1 MSGAAKARAV
11 SRAGSVAAALGW
23 TVLAAAVALGA
34 AGLESQ
40 LIHPPG
46 GASRAEL
53 TYTTDHALQVRLDT
67 AAASLAGI
75 SDNVDRMADSAKAA
89 LGSIS
94 NVDPTQLKTN
104 LERGSG
110 AAAVISSAALDL
122 RASLTGLP
130 GDAPDSAV
138 LYSNAVLVR
147 RAGILAAMDASLSLA
162 KDWQQVTTG
171 SLAAAR
177 AAGLLNDHEVTIFQA
192 SQLGTKG
199 QYSDAVAV
207 IEQAKV
213 TLEDISSLRDQIV
226 AGGEVTVLDE
236 WIQRHTTY
244 DAALENLYRAL
255 DRSHGRNSLVVQQSV
270 RAEAAARANL
280 PPDNR
285 AIIVVVAQIAQGGLN
300 QAVIAIN
307 EAQGRIESA
316 LAESG
321 NP

>member
-1 MSGAAKARAV
+1 M
-11 SRAGSVAAALGW
+11 AAALGW

-34 AGLESQ
+34 AGLDGQ

-53 TYTTDHALQVRLDT
+53 TYTTDHALQARLDT
-67 AAASLAGI
+67 AAASLADI
-75 SDNVDRMADSAKAA
+75 SDNVDRMADAAKAA

-94 NVDPTQLKTN
+94 NVDPTQLKAN

-110 AAAVISSAALDL
+110 AAALISSAAKDL
-122 RASLTGLP
+122 QTSLAGLP
-130 GDAPDSAV
+130 GDGPDRAV
-138 LYSNAVLVR
+138 QYSNAVLVR

-162 KDWQQVTTG
+162 QDWQQVTTG
-171 SLAAAR
+171 SLSAAR
-177 AAGLLNDHEVTIFQA
+177 AAELLNDHEVTIFQA
-192 SQLGTKG
+192 SQLGTRS
-199 QYSDAVAV
+199 QFAEAIAV

-213 TLEDISSLRDQIV
+213 TLEDIRSLRDQIV
-226 AGGEVTVLDE
+226 AGGEITVLDE
-236 WIQRHTTY
+236 WIQRHTAY
-244 DAALENLYRAL
+244 DTALEGLYRAL
-255 DRSHGRNSLVVQQSV
+255 DKSHGRNTLTVQQWV
-270 RAEAAARANL
+270 RTEAAARANL

-316 LAESG
+316 LAETG

>member
-1 MSGAAKARAV
+1 
-11 SRAGSVAAALGW
+11 VAAALAW

-53 TYTTDHALQVRLDT
+53 TYTTDHALQARLDT
-67 AAASLAGI
+67 AAASIADI
-75 SDNVDRMADSAKAA
+75 SGNVDRMADAAKAA

-94 NVDPTQLKTN
+94 NVDPTQLKVN

-110 AAAVISSAALDL
+110 AAALISSAALDL
-122 RASLTGLP
+122 RTSLAGLP
-130 GDAPDSAV
+130 GDGPDKTV
-138 LYSNAVLVR
+138 FYSNAVLVR
-147 RAGILAAMDASLSLA
+147 RAQILAAMDTALSLA

-171 SLAAAR
+171 SLSAAR
-177 AAGLLNDHEVTIFQA
+177 AAELLNDHEVTIFQA
-192 SQLGTKG
+192 SQLGTKS
-199 QYSDAVAV
+199 QFSDAIAL

-213 TLEDISSLRDQIV
+213 TLEDIVSLRDQIV
-226 AGGEVTVLDE
+226 TGAQVTVLDE
-236 WIQRHTTY
+236 WIQRHTAY
-244 DAALENLYRAL
+244 DAALENLYKGL
-255 DRSHGRNSLVVQQSV
+255 QKSNGRNTLIVQQLV
-270 RAEAAARANL
+270 RQEAAARANL

-316 LAESG
+316 LAETG